1 MLLMT
6 QSFRAQKFLAI
17 DQDGL
22 FRFKRTRVYTQDV
35 ISFKREGYYKKIKD
49 TIVGFSDSLI
59 FLKNHEPVSVH
70 QIRKI
75 GLDRSNW
82 LIRKVYKT
90 AMVGSVYLL
99 LIDAINNVAN
109 KNPTVVDQ
117 PFLIVCSS
125 MMAGGLIIKF
135 VSVKRIK
142 IGRRSSIKI
151 MDLSLN

>member
-1 MLLMT
+1 MW
-6 QSFRAQKFLAI
+6 AQKFLAV

-22 FRFKRTRVYTQDV
+22 FRFKRTRVYALDE
-35 ISFKREGYYKKIKD
+35 ISFKCEGYYKKIKD

-59 FLKNHEPVSVH
+59 FLKNHEPVSVN

-75 GLDRSNW
+75 NLDRSNW

-90 AMVGSVYLL
+90 AIVGSVYLL
-99 LIDAINNVAN
+99 LIDAGNNVAN
-109 KNPTVVDQ
+109 KNPTVVDR
-117 PFLIVCSS
+117 PFIIICSS

-142 IGRRSSIKI
+142 IGNRTRIKI
-151 MDLSLN
+151 IDLSLN